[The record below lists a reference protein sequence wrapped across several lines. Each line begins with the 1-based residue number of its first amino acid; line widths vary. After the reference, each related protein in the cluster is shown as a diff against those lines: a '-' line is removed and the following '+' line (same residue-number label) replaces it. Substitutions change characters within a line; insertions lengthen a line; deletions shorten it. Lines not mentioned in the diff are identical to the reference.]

1 MAQLRTGGL
10 IVATH
15 ELVDPNFAGTVVLL
29 LDHDDD
35 GTIGVVL
42 NRPSQVQVAETLPD
56 RTDEVTQPRVLFTGG
71 PVATDTVIAVGSG
84 PIVGD
89 RAWQPVTDGLG
100 IVDLTERPPPA
111 LTALRVFLGYAGWAP
126 GQLAGEIDEG
136 AWWVVDTAVDD
147 LVRGDLL
154 SGDPATLW
162 RRVLT
167 RQGGLFRTVPDDP
180 TMN

>member
-35 GTIGVVL
+35 GTVGVVL
-42 NRPSQVQVAETLPD
+42 NRPSELAVADTLPD
-56 RTDEVTQPRVLFTGG
+56 RTTEVTRPRVLFAGG

-84 PIVGD
+84 PVVGD

-111 LTALRVFLGYAGWAP
+111 LTALRVFVGYAGWAP

-136 AWWVVDTAVDD
+136 AWWVVETTTDD
-147 LVRGDLL
+147 RLRADLL